1 MSTEFIIGTI
11 IGLVGIVPVII
22 QFVKWVKKPKLS
34 DLMKKLV
41 DNSLSTQAHRKIL
54 KKMNLVLLR
63 SGKHISSEY
72 INNFVLE
79 KRGKEAIF
87 TDLCLSNDWEPTK
100 EMCVMFMNGDYPSIR
115 KKYWDMKNTQ
125 LTKEET
131 MSMSVAKEEINKEN
145 LIDDET
151 VYMSELLMSKYPNA
165 CKNLIE
171 ILEKHNVKHSFLK
184 GTKDIW
190 CRDYMPIQTNSGKL
204 IQFRYDPSYLKGKK
218 EWEDSR
224 SDVREVCR
232 ENGFNPIFS
241 NINLD
246 GGNVLLCSGRAII
259 SDRIFTENPEYTDK
273 EQLVK
278 ELSDLLEAEIII
290 IPAQKSDYT
299 GHADGMVRFI
309 DRDTILGN
317 NRSKEYKYWSNG
329 MEKVLKDKK
338 LKYVDVPFFYG
349 YKDSKHPENAI
360 GLYVNYLE
368 VGNLIVLPVF
378 EVEGNRDAEAIE
390 TFKRI
395 FPDKTIETINYNEI
409 ALEGGVLNCST
420 WNYRATRN
428 ERRVF
433 DR

>member
-11 IGLVGIVPVII
+11 IGLIGIIPVII
-22 QFVKWVKKPKLS
+22 QVVKWVKKPKLS

-41 DNSLSTQAHRKIL
+41 DNGLSTKAQRKVL
-54 KKMNLVLLR
+54 KKMNMILLR

-72 INNFVLE
+72 INNFVLD
-79 KRGKEAIF
+79 KRGKEAVF
-87 TDLCLSNDWEPTK
+87 TDLCLQNDWEPTK
-100 EMCVMFMNGDYPSIR
+100 DLCEMFMNGDYPSIR

-125 LTKEET
+125 RKREVPTADAIVKVEVVLAQPKGR
-131 MSMSVAKEEINKEN
+131 EI
-145 LIDDET
+145 
-151 VYMSELLMSKYPNA
+151 VYLSELLKERFPDCFCRLTS
-165 CKNLIE
+165 
-171 ILEKHNVKHSFLK
+171 ILEKHNVEYRLLK

-190 CRDYMPIQTNSGKL
+190 CRDYMPIQTESGKL

-232 ENGFNPIFS
+232 QNGFEPVFS
-241 NINLD
+241 TINLD
-246 GGNVLLCSGRAII
+246 GGNVLLCSGRAIV
-259 SDRIFTENPEYTDK
+259 SDRIFSENPEYNDK
-273 EQLVK
+273 EQLIR
-278 ELSDLLEAEIII
+278 ELSELLEAEIIV
-290 IPAQKSDYT
+290 IPAQKGDYT
-299 GHADGMVRFI
+299 GHADGMVRFVNH
-309 DRDTILGN
+309 DTILGN
-317 NRSKEYKYWSNG
+317 NRSEEYKNWSNG
-329 MEKVLKDKK
+329 IEKVLKDKNI
-338 LKYVDVPFFYG
+338 KYIDVPFFYG

-360 GLYVNYLE
+360 GIYVNYLE

-390 TFKRI
+390 TFKRV
-395 FPDKTIETINYNEI
+395 FPNKIIETINYNEI

-420 WNYRATRN
+420 WNYRVTRN

>member
-11 IGLVGIVPVII
+11 IGLIGIILVII
-22 QFVKWVKKPKLS
+22 QVVKWVKKPKLS

-41 DNSLSTQAHRKIL
+41 DNGLSTKAQRKVL
-54 KKMNLVLLR
+54 KKMNMILLR

-72 INNFVLE
+72 INNFVLD
-79 KRGKEAIF
+79 KRGKEAVF
-87 TDLCLSNDWEPTK
+87 TDLCLQNDWEPTK
-100 EMCVMFMNGDYPSIR
+100 DLCEMFMNGDYPSIR

-125 LTKEET
+125 RKREVPTADAIVKVEVVLAQPKGW
-131 MSMSVAKEEINKEN
+131 EI
-145 LIDDET
+145 
-151 VYMSELLMSKYPNA
+151 VYLSELLKERFPDCFYRLTS
-165 CKNLIE
+165 
-171 ILEKHNVKHSFLK
+171 ILEKHNVEYRLLK

-190 CRDYMPIQTNSGKL
+190 CRDYMPIQTESGKL

-232 ENGFNPIFS
+232 QNGFEPVFS
-241 NINLD
+241 TINLD
-246 GGNVLLCSGRAII
+246 GGNVLLCSGRAIV
-259 SDRIFTENPEYTDK
+259 SDRIFSENPEYNDK
-273 EQLVK
+273 EQLIR
-278 ELSDLLEAEIII
+278 ELSDLLEAEIIV
-290 IPAQKSDYT
+290 IPAQKGDYT
-299 GHADGMVRFI
+299 GHADGMVRFVNH
-309 DRDTILGN
+309 DTILGN
-317 NRSKEYKYWSNG
+317 NRSEEYKNWSNRI
-329 MEKVLKDKK
+329 EKVLKDKNI
-338 LKYVDVPFFYG
+338 KYIDVPFFYG

-360 GLYVNYLE
+360 GIYVNYLE

-390 TFKRI
+390 TFKRV
-395 FPDKTIETINYNEI
+395 FPNKIIETINYNEI

-420 WNYRATRN
+420 WNYRVTRN